1 MDRSVPMYEKLA
13 YTFRKK
19 GNITN
24 WEIQTPTGEDADKYE
39 ASLTDLRNFAY
50 NKFLS
55 KETLEDPETLKSFI
69 ELLSM
74 IDALMPSPTPDPEP

>member
-1 MDRSVPMYEKLA
+1 MDKSMPMYEKLA

-24 WEIQTPTGEDADKYE
+24 WEIQTSTEENADKYE
-39 ASLTDLRNFAY
+39 ASLTDLRNFVY

-55 KETLEDPETLKSFI
+55 RETLEDPENLKSFI
-69 ELLSM
+69 ELLTM
-74 IDALMPSPTPDPEP
+74 IDALMPSLTPDP

>member
-1 MDRSVPMYEKLA
+1 MDKSMPMYEKLA

-24 WEIQTPTGEDADKYE
+24 WEIQTSTEENADKYE
-39 ASLTDLRNFAY
+39 ASLTDLRNFVY